1 MDKKRILASLNEVAT
16 SLENSGLYNEAD
28 EVTVVMKKVAQMP
41 LGPNSRPEGLGEQAA
56 VQKWI
61 DTNYTAVQNALKQQ
75 FPLQILAPLIQTVQP
90 ANIASA
96 IIKRIGEMKSGIA

>member
-41 LGPNSRPEGLGEQAA
+41 LAPNSP
-56 VQKWI
+56 
-61 DTNYTAVQNALKQQ
+61 
-75 FPLQILAPLIQTVQP
+75 
-90 ANIASA
+90 
-96 IIKRIGEMKSGIA
+96 